1 MGWPSFAW
9 LAQLALEMV
18 PGVVAKN
25 GKASYV
31 DMVDG
36 SQLLFDCQA
45 LLERNLRA
53 TDLKD
58 EGANEPIRT
67 FINALA

>member
-1 MGWPSFAW
+1 LAFHFWRSGKNLFCERTLVWNRRASRLPEPFVGWPSFAW

-36 SQLLFDCQA
+36 SQLLFD
-45 LLERNLRA
+45 
-53 TDLKD
+53 
-58 EGANEPIRT
+58 
-67 FINALA
+67 

>member
-36 SQLLFDCQA
+36 SQLLFD
-45 LLERNLRA
+45 
-53 TDLKD
+53 
-58 EGANEPIRT
+58 
-67 FINALA
+67 